1 MIHSMTGFGRA
12 SFRVGDTSFEIEV
25 RSVNQR
31 HLDARVRVPRAL
43 ASLEH
48 ELRARIQ
55 ERFTR
60 GKLDCSVSAPGG
72 ENLAPRLEVDLEIA
86 RAYLRVA
93 RSLEAVEGVS
103 ATLGSAELLSLP
115 GVARMIEPEWPGEEL
130 RAAVMP
136 ALDAALEGLAAMR
149 AAEGEALARELDGR
163 LGRIGELADALAGRS
178 GEVQQA
184 VRERLRK
191 RARQLEAEVGGVDET
206 RLHQE
211 IALAAER
218 LDITEE
224 IVRTRSHVEQFR
236 KMLATAG
243 PGQPAGRRLDFLL
256 QEMAR
261 EANTLGAKC
270 ADADSAH
277 LVVELKTELE
287 RMREQ
292 VQNVE

>member
-12 SFRVGDTSFEIEV
+12 SFRVGDTGFEIEI

-43 ASLEH
+43 ANLEH
-48 ELRARIQ
+48 ELRTRIQ
-55 ERFTR
+55 ERFLR
-60 GKLDCSVSAPGG
+60 GKLDCTVSAPGG
-72 ENLAPRLEVDLEIA
+72 ESLAPRLEVDREAA

-93 RSLEAVEGVS
+93 RMLEAEEGIS
-103 ATLGSAELLSLP
+103 GTLGTAELLALP
-115 GVARMIEPEWPGEEL
+115 GVARMIEPEWPGDEL
-130 RAAVMP
+130 RRAVLP
-136 ALDAALEGLAAMR
+136 ALESALDGLAAMR
-149 AAEGEALARELDGR
+149 AAEGEALARELEGR
-163 LGRIGELADALAGRS
+163 LVRLGELVDAIGGRS

-184 VRERLRK
+184 VRERLRR
-191 RARQLEAEVGGVDET
+191 RAKQLESEVGAIDEA

-211 IALAAER
+211 LALAADR

-224 IVRTRSHVEQFR
+224 IVRIRSHVEQFR
-236 KMLATAG
+236 KVLAAAG